1 MAMVKA
7 AEKIKLVIFDVDG
20 VFTAN
25 ELFLSNDGNE
35 VKAFHS
41 HDGLGVKMLRN
52 AGIKTAVITARQSN
66 LVEGRMKA
74 LGVEHIHQGVN
85 NKFSVYQQLRDALN
99 LQDENIAM
107 VGDDLPDLACIQSAG
122 LGIAVDNADAFVKEH
137 ADWISSRAGGHAAV
151 REICEMILSAQDKLS
166 SVQQTFTLEAQ
177 QGE

>member
-1 MAMVKA
+1 MSTVKA

-41 HDGLGVKMLRN
+41 HDGLGVKMLRK
-52 AGIKTAVITARQSN
+52 AGIETAVITARQSN

-74 LGVEHIHQGVN
+74 LGVEHIHQGIT
-85 NKFSVYQQLRDALN
+85 NKFNVYQQLRDALN

-166 SVQQTFTLEAQ
+166 SAQQTFTLEAQ